1 MAFKKYN
8 YALTEI
14 AAYDVDEVIS
24 YIQEELSNPEAAISF
39 ADELEEKLEDI
50 CKNPKNGRLVEN
62 EFLRRDDVRRFLVGN
77 YIVYY
82 FIDDENNRIVILR
95 LVYGKRNQGQ
105 IVKDFK

>member
-14 AAYDVDEVIS
+14 AAYDIDEVIS

-50 CKNPKNGRLVEN
+50 CKNPKNGRLVEKT
-62 EFLRRDDVRRFLVGN
+62 ETYGTAKRIFQRSGEKKAR
-77 YIVYY
+77 
-82 FIDDENNRIVILR
+82 NRILPSFYAR
-95 LVYGKRNQGQ
+95 TKR
-105 IVKDFK
+105 